1 MVPPIAHF
9 GHWYVSLPVFMGP
22 VVALFGYIYIGEWRN
37 KRRERKY
44 APRAGAK
51 ARRTADKAHRDGF
64 SAWPDE
70 PSREGAIA

>member
-37 KRRERKY
+37 KRRERKKTKK
-44 APRAGAK
+44 GA
-51 ARRTADKAHRDGF
+51 
-64 SAWPDE
+64 
-70 PSREGAIA
+70 